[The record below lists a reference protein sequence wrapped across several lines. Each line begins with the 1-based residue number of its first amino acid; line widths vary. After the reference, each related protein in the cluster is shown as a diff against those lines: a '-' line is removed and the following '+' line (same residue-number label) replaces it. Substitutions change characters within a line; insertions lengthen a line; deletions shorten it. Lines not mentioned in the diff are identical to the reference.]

1 MKKYYN
7 VEIAYNTREM
17 INRVNNFRMWLYD
30 NNIKHEISSAGDFVH
45 FVHFE
50 ILLSSDEV
58 AKVNNALDNI
68 VWFDGIVNEQGVKQ
82 VAGSIALL
90 VSISIIYFTLQN

>member
-17 INRVNNFRMWLYD
+17 IDRVDNFREWLYD
-30 NNIKHEISSAGDFVH
+30 NDIKHETSSAGA

-50 ILLSSDEV
+50 ILLSKEEV
-58 AKVNNALDNI
+58 EEVNNALDNI
-68 VWFDGIVNEQGVKQ
+68 VWVD
-82 VAGSIALL
+82 
-90 VSISIIYFTLQN
+90 SIINK

>member
-17 INRVNNFRMWLYD
+17 INRVDDFRMWLYD
-30 NNIKHEISSAGDFVH
+30 NNIKHEISSAGT

-50 ILLSSDEV
+50 ILLSKEEV
-58 AKVNNALDNI
+58 EEVNNALDNI
-68 VWFDGIVNEQGVKQ
+68 VWFDSIVNK
-82 VAGSIALL
+82 
-90 VSISIIYFTLQN
+90 

>member
-17 INRVNNFRMWLYD
+17 IDRVNEFRAWLYD
-30 NNIKHEISSAGDFVH
+30 NDIKHETSAAGA

-58 AKVNNALDNI
+58 AEVNNALDDI
-68 VWFDGIVNEQGVKQ
+68 VWFDSIVNK
-82 VAGSIALL
+82 
-90 VSISIIYFTLQN
+90 

>member
-1 MKKYYN
+1 MRKYYN

-17 INRVNNFRMWLYD
+17 INRVDDFRTWLYD
-30 NNIKHEISSAGDFVH
+30 NNIKHETSAVGD

-58 AKVNNALDNI
+58 KKVNNALDAI
-68 VWFDGIVNEQGVKQ
+68 VWYDSIVNK
-82 VAGSIALL
+82 
-90 VSISIIYFTLQN
+90 

>member
-17 INRVNNFRMWLYD
+17 IDRVNNFRTWLYD
-30 NNIKHEISSAGDFVH
+30 NNIKHEISSVDT

-50 ILLSSDEV
+50 ILLSKEEV
-58 AKVNNALDNI
+58 EEVNNALDNI
-68 VWFDGIVNEQGVKQ
+68 VWFDSIVNK
-82 VAGSIALL
+82 
-90 VSISIIYFTLQN
+90 

>member
-17 INRVNNFRMWLYD
+17 IDRVDDFRMWLYD
-30 NNIKHEISSAGDFVH
+30 NDIKHETSSAGA

-50 ILLSSDEV
+50 ILLSDNEV
-58 AKVNNALDNI
+58 EKVNNALDTI
-68 VWFDGIVNEQGVKQ
+68 VWFDGIVNK
-82 VAGSIALL
+82 
-90 VSISIIYFTLQN
+90 

>member
-7 VEIAYNTREM
+7 IEIAYNTRETT
-17 INRVNNFRMWLYD
+17 NRADNFKTWLYD
-30 NNIKHEISSAGDFVH
+30 NNIKHETSSAGE

-58 AKVNNALDNI
+58 EKVNNALDNI
-68 VWFDGIVNEQGVKQ
+68 VWFD
-82 VAGSIALL
+82 SI
-90 VSISIIYFTLQN
+90 TNK

>member
-17 INRVNNFRMWLYD
+17 INRVDDFREWLYD
-30 NNIKHEISSAGDFVH
+30 NNIKHEISAVGD

-58 AKVNNALDNI
+58 EKVNNALDTI
-68 VWFDGIVNEQGVKQ
+68 VWFDSIVNK
-82 VAGSIALL
+82 
-90 VSISIIYFTLQN
+90 

>member
-17 INRVNNFRMWLYD
+17 IDRVDDFKMWLYD
-30 NNIKHEISSAGDFVH
+30 NNIKHEISSAGT

-58 AKVNNALDNI
+58 EKVNNALDNI
-68 VWFDGIVNEQGVKQ
+68 VWFD
-82 VAGSIALL
+82 SIA
-90 VSISIIYFTLQN
+90 NK

>member
-17 INRVNNFRMWLYD
+17 IDRVDNFRMWLYD
-30 NNIKHEISSAGDFVH
+30 NDIKHEISSVDT

-58 AKVNNALDNI
+58 NKVNNALDVI
-68 VWFDGIVNEQGVKQ
+68 VWFDGIVNK
-82 VAGSIALL
+82 
-90 VSISIIYFTLQN
+90 

>member
-30 NNIKHEISSAGDFVH
+30 NNIKHEISSAGDFI
-45 FVHFE
+45 HFE
-50 ILLSSDEV
+50 ILLSSEEV
-58 AKVNNALDNI
+58 EEVNNALDNI
-68 VWFDGIVNEQGVKQ
+68 VWFDGIVNKQGVKQ

>member
-7 VEIAYNTREM
+7 IELAYNTRTM
-17 INRVNNFRMWLYD
+17 IDRVNEFREWLYN
-30 NNIKHEISSAGDFVH
+30 NNIKHETSAAGD

-58 AKVNNALDNI
+58 AKVNNALDDI
-68 VWFDGIVNEQGVKQ
+68 VWFD
-82 VAGSIALL
+82 
-90 VSISIIYFTLQN
+90 SIINK

>member
-17 INRVNNFRMWLYD
+17 INRVDNFREWLYD
-30 NNIKHEISSAGDFVH
+30 NNIKHEISSVGD

-50 ILLSSDEV
+50 ILLSKEEV
-58 AKVNNALDNI
+58 EEVNNALDDI
-68 VWFDGIVNEQGVKQ
+68 VWFDGIVNK
-82 VAGSIALL
+82 
-90 VSISIIYFTLQN
+90 

>member
-1 MKKYYN
+1 MRKYYN
-7 VEIAYNTREM
+7 VELAYNTRSM
-17 INRVNNFRMWLYD
+17 IDRVNNFKTWLD
-30 NNIKHEISSAGDFVH
+30 NNNIKHETSSAGD

-68 VWFDGIVNEQGVKQ
+68 VWYD
-82 VAGSIALL
+82 SI
-90 VSISIIYFTLQN
+90 TNK